1 MFDMDP
7 QELLLPSLVVVTS
20 LGAYLVGRWLLRLPR
35 ARLRRAAARALE
47 ALGLLMLFGV
57 VNVGL
62 GIAFVL
68 AYRGITG
75 EFLSFYLLNDA
86 VLGILSL
93 VQALIFQWWW
103 ARPD

>member
-1 MFDMDP
+1 MFAMDP
-7 QELLLPSLVVVTS
+7 QELLLPSLVVATS
-20 LGAYLVGRWLLRLPR
+20 LGAYLLGTRLLRLPR
-35 ARLRRAAARALE
+35 AGLRRAAARALE
-47 ALGLLMLFGV
+47 AVGLLMVFGM
-57 VNVGL
+57 VNVAL

-103 ARPD
+103 ARD

>member
-1 MFDMDP
+1 MDMDP
-7 QELLLPSLVVVTS
+7 QELLLPSLVVATS
-20 LGAYLVGRWLLRLPR
+20 LGAYLVGAWLLRLPR
-35 ARLRRAAARALE
+35 AGLRRAVARALE
-47 ALGLLMLFGV
+47 ALGLLMLFGAL
-57 VNVGL
+57 NLGL

-75 EFLSFYLLNDA
+75 DFLSFYLLNDA

-103 ARPD
+103 ARAD

>member
-1 MFDMDP
+1 MDMDP
-7 QELLLPSLVVVTS
+7 QELLLPGVVVATS
-20 LGAYLVGRWLLRLPR
+20 LAAYLIGGRLLRLPR
-35 ARLRRAAARALE
+35 PGLRRAFGRALE
-47 ALGLLMLFGV
+47 TLGLLMLFAA

-103 ARPD
+103 AGAD

>member
-1 MFDMDP
+1 MDMDP
-7 QELLLPSLVVVTS
+7 QELLLPSLVVATS
-20 LGAYLVGRWLLRLPR
+20 LGAYLVGTWLLRLPR
-35 ARLRRAAARALE
+35 GGLRRAAARALE
-47 ALGLLMLFGV
+47 TLGLLMLFGA

-75 EFLSFYLLNDA
+75 QFLSFYLLNDA

-103 ARPD
+103 AGAD